1 MAQGQGEYP
10 VDNNTYNMMQ
20 MVTSKL
26 EALEVY
32 RRYLKDADEQTR
44 PIFDQLI
51 REDEEHA
58 RMLLGV
64 LKRLLQQQA

>member
-1 MAQGQGEYP
+1 MQGQEGYP
-10 VDNNTYNMMQ
+10 VDNNTYNMLS

-32 RRYLKDADEQTR
+32 RKYQKDADAQTR
-44 PIFDQLI
+44 PIIDQLI

-64 LKRLLQQQA
+64 LKDLLQKQ